1 MAWFECTGGNGGGG
15 GGGSITTVLTG
26 GQVSTLSDY
35 ATAYFNDIS
44 AYENLFI
51 RLYFDFNGNTINA
64 YSLVRVSD
72 IPASGA
78 VQLYIYANV
87 TGALT
92 VSLTRTSIGLTSYA
106 GSWRNIYADLKATD
120 LEIF

>member
-1 MAWFECTGGNGGGG
+1 MAWFECTGGSGGG

-51 RLYFDFNGNTINA
+51 RFYFDNSGITINA
-64 YSLVRVSD
+64 YTIVRVSD

-78 VQLYIYANV
+78 LQLYVYASG

>member
-1 MAWFECTGGNGGGG
+1 MAWFRVSQDNGGGG
-15 GGGSITTVLTG
+15 GGSVSTVLTG
-26 GQVSTLSDY
+26 GQVSTTSDY

-44 AYENLFI
+44 AYKTLFV

-72 IPASGA
+72 IPVSGA
-78 VQLYIYANV
+78 LQLYIYANV

-92 VSLTRTSIGLTSYA
+92 VSLTRTSIGLTSYS
-106 GSWRNIYADLKATD
+106 GSWRDIYADLKATD
-120 LEIF
+120 MEIF